1 MNPTHKLIFTFFV
14 SEPHIKELFNIYQ
27 PIEQK
32 GFFYY
37 RLVKNSECQ
46 SVLSPS
52 TFTIMNVSKNHE
64 MHTCQVSQTNVY
76 L

>member
-14 SEPHIKELFNIYQ
+14 SEPHIKELLNIYH

-37 RLVKNSECQ
+37 SEKFRM
-46 SVLSPS
+46 PIS
-52 TFTIMNVSKNHE
+52 TLT
-64 MHTCQVSQTNVY
+64 
-76 L
+76 

>member
-1 MNPTHKLIFTFFV
+1 MNPTHKLLFTFFV

-37 RLVKNSECQ
+37 SEKFRM
-46 SVLSPS
+46 SIS

>member
-14 SEPHIKELFNIYQ
+14 SEPHIKELFNIPVYH

-37 RLVKNSECQ
+37 SEKFRM
-46 SVLSPS
+46 SIS
-52 TFTIMNVSKNHE
+52 TFT
-64 MHTCQVSQTNVY
+64 
-76 L
+76 

>member
-14 SEPHIKELFNIYQ
+14 SEPHIKELFNIYH

-37 RLVKNSECQ
+37 SEKFRM
-46 SVLSPS
+46 SIS
-52 TFTIMNVSKNHE
+52 TFT
-64 MHTCQVSQTNVY
+64 
-76 L
+76 